1 MAKGR
6 KLRKVESKNTGA
18 NPTAIRASFLDE
30 ERFASSPIS
39 QLPEDVLYNF
49 LPFLTAKDVAAMAI
63 LSKTWKHT
71 VRSYFGSA
79 LLYIDQ
85 WAFKENLKRAG
96 KVSTRVA
103 RDKFMDFVDG
113 SLLEFRGQ
121 EDHRKIF
128 SLCLTNSCDV
138 TRISQWLEWVKVNDF
153 HEVYL
158 KFHKDY
164 RVSQNVFAFDSLTV
178 LHLRGC
184 AFELQEYMLG
194 KTRKL
199 DSLRELHLEDI
210 RFRGKIDIHD
220 LVNCCPS
227 ITSLSLEWCSGIE
240 TLRLSHL
247 SELKK
252 AVIKVHELGS
262 PKIEANSL
270 RTFHNYGRREC
281 EIDVSG
287 CRELEVLHL
296 DTIRFRAGFSGDF
309 ASSFPFLKTL
319 FLGHCDVNMF
329 RIESHQLQKLTL
341 SYVKNL
347 MNATILTP
355 NLLSLKYV
363 GDEIEPFLLSLNVPV
378 LQECKFRLRGRAVS
392 TCWFLELRSFLG
404 NMRQENVTLSVEIYG
419 KATFDLK
426 NFRDTRVPPMC
437 HVKHL
442 KIIAH
447 TGFSSNYNDLVD
459 GLLWSCHPETLLLP
473 LSSTV
478 RNLQLEEMCTTEDRA
493 IHSPGV
499 LNAVSFYTN
508 VVQSYLQSSNTHF
521 NQNTSSSSSQ
531 NALSCWALFLC
542 QGCGSYCNA
551 FAFGCVDW
559 KFYLDVNCGSLPS
572 TIKREAYR
580 DHLLHLKEELYSQCN
595 SEVQKLLDSSVLKI
609 YQVVVKMEVA
619 MFLWT
624 FSGAKQSMN
633 RRLIEVSV
641 P

>member
-18 NPTAIRASFLDE
+18 NPTTIRAGFLDE

-39 QLPEDVLYNF
+39 QLPEDVLYNV

-63 LSKTWKHT
+63 LSKTWQHT

-96 KVSTRVA
+96 KVSRRVA

-113 SLLEFRGQ
+113 SLLEFGGQ
-121 EDHRKIF
+121 KDHRKIF

-164 RVSQNVFAFDSLTV
+164 LVSQNVFAFDSLTV

-184 AFELQEYMLG
+184 AFELQEYILG

-210 RFRGKIDIHD
+210 RFCGKMDIHD
-220 LVNCCPS
+220 LVINCCPS
-227 ITSLSLEWCSGIE
+227 ITSLSLKWCSGIE

-262 PKIEANSL
+262 PKIETNSL

-296 DTIRFRAGFSGDF
+296 DTLPFPAGFSGDF
-309 ASSFPFLKTL
+309 ASSFPFLRTL

-329 RIESHQLQKLTL
+329 RMESHQLQKLTL

-347 MNATILTP
+347 INATIFTP
-355 NLLSLKYV
+355 NLHSLKYV

-378 LQECKFRLRGRAVS
+378 LQECKFRLRDRAVS
-392 TCWFLELRSFLG
+392 TWWFLELRSFLG
-404 NMRQENVTLSVEIYG
+404 NIRQENVTLSLEIYG
-419 KATFDLK
+419 KATFDMK
-426 NFRDTRVPPMC
+426 NFRDACVPPMC

-447 TGFSSNYNDLVD
+447 TGFSSNYNDLLD

-478 RNLQLEEMCTTEDRA
+478 KNLQLEEIGQGLSERWSFNISAMS
-493 IHSPGV
+493 IHCSSG
-499 LNAVSFYTN
+499 N
-508 VVQSYLQSSNTHF
+508 SYQKRMMVMRKLVTAMS
-521 NQNTSSSSSQ
+521 
-531 NALSCWALFLC
+531 
-542 QGCGSYCNA
+542 
-551 FAFGCVDW
+551 VW
-559 KFYLDVNCGSLPS
+559 KFANLSNFMLFFVRAGIEIEDHDSNRLYLPPDDIRP
-572 TIKREAYR
+572 
-580 DHLLHLKEELYSQCN
+580 
-595 SEVQKLLDSSVLKI
+595 
-609 YQVVVKMEVA
+609 
-619 MFLWT
+619 
-624 FSGAKQSMN
+624 
-633 RRLIEVSV
+633 VSV
-641 P
+641 VNVLLKRLGLGENERPTKINHFSHDHPDV